1 MNADNTDKYKP
12 NPYAQFGN
20 DTENRISHQ
29 IQQSINNDFDL
40 QHFHDGENQ
49 EYDHNNDWPLHQ
61 PRQRLNNANAEKPII
76 ISYTFLY
83 IFFILKI
90 TPKTL
95 AIFVND

>member
-1 MNADNTDKYKP
+1 MPTIRKMNADKYKP

-20 DTENRISHQ
+20 DIENRIFHQ

-61 PRQRLNNANAEKPII
+61 PRPQAKQRQC
-76 ISYTFLY
+76 
-83 IFFILKI
+83 
-90 TPKTL
+90 
-95 AIFVND
+95 